1 MRRSRALKRGR
12 WLPLLS
18 AGIVGY
24 AVGNWHAI
32 VLRTVE
38 LTASQN
44 VALRFPEANAEPLDA
59 TPQTPARATNAI
71 VLGDTSAALLSPAP
85 MIASAVQ
92 QPSLKQAPVQQAA
105 APQATAPV
113 RVASAADVAL
123 PAPAPSASA
132 APVRRTLAAAVQA
145 NPQANPD
152 VKADTKGEAKPDVKT
167 ASLAPKLDAK
177 NAAGDSV
184 RNANRHGFVLN
195 DAQIASIKSRLHLS
209 PDQEQ
214 MWPAVEAALRSI
226 AYSKSRDGRRK
237 GGGAT
242 SAEVA
247 SLDPYGPEVQGLKSA
262 AFPLIMSFSDEQ
274 RSEVR
279 GIAHV
284 MGLDQLASQL

>member
-1 MRRSRALKRGR
+1 
-12 WLPLLS
+12 
-18 AGIVGY
+18 
-24 AVGNWHAI
+24 
-32 VLRTVE
+32 
-38 LTASQN
+38 
-44 VALRFPEANAEPLDA
+44 
-59 TPQTPARATNAI
+59 
-71 VLGDTSAALLSPAP
+71 
-85 MIASAVQ
+85 
-92 QPSLKQAPVQQAA
+92 
-105 APQATAPV
+105 
-113 RVASAADVAL
+113 
-123 PAPAPSASA
+123 
-132 APVRRTLAAAVQA
+132 VRRTLAAAVQA

>member
-1 MRRSRALKRGR
+1 MRRSRVLKRGR
-12 WLPLLS
+12 WLPLLA

-44 VALRFPEANAEPLDA
+44 VALRFPEANAEPMDA
-59 TPQTPARATNAI
+59 APETPARATNAI

-92 QPSLKQAPVQQAA
+92 QPSLQQVPAQHAPALQAP
-105 APQATAPV
+105 API

-123 PAPAPSASA
+123 PSPAPALSA
-132 APVRRTLAAAVQA
+132 APARRTLAAAA
-145 NPQANPD
+145 QANPD
-152 VKADTKGEAKPDVKT
+152 AKADTKSDAKPDVKI
-167 ASLAPKLDAK
+167 ASVAPKPETK
-177 NAAGDSV
+177 NATAESA
-184 RNANRHGFVLN
+184 RNANRHVFVLN

-242 SAEVA
+242 STEVA

-279 GIAHV
+279 SIAHV

>member
-12 WLPLLS
+12 WLPLLA

-59 TPQTPARATNAI
+59 PPETPARATNAI

-85 MIASAVQ
+85 MIASALR
-92 QPSLKQAPVQQAA
+92 QPSMRQAPAQLTP
-105 APQATAPV
+105 APQAAAPV

-145 NPQANPD
+145 NPLANPD

-226 AYSKSRDGRRK
+226 AYSKSGRRK
-237 GGGAT
+237 SGGAT

>member
-12 WLPLLS
+12 WLPLLA

-44 VALRFPEANAEPLDA
+44 VALRFPEANAEPVDA
-59 TPQTPARATNAI
+59 APETSARATNAI
-71 VLGDTSAALLSPAP
+71 VLGDTSAALLSQAP

-92 QPSLKQAPVQQAA
+92 QPSMLQAPAQQT
-105 APQATAPV
+105 PVLQASAPV

-123 PAPAPSASA
+123 PAPA
-132 APVRRTLAAAVQA
+132 RRTLAAAA
-145 NPQANPD
+145 QANPD
-152 VKADTKGEAKPDVKT
+152 AKADAKSEAKPDLKT
-167 ASLAPKLDAK
+167 ASVAPKAETK
-177 NAAGDSV
+177 NATVESA
-184 RNANRHGFVLN
+184 RNANRHVFVLN

-279 GIAHV
+279 SIAHV

>member
-12 WLPLLS
+12 WLPLLA

-32 VLRTVE
+32 VLRTVD

-44 VALRFPEANAEPLDA
+44 IALRFPEANAEPVDA
-59 TPQTPARATNAI
+59 APETPARATNAI

-85 MIASAVQ
+85 IIASAAQ
-92 QPSLKQAPVQQAA
+92 QPSMLQAPAQQT
-105 APQATAPV
+105 PVLQASAPV
-113 RVASAADVAL
+113 RVASEADVAL
-123 PAPAPSASA
+123 PAPA
-132 APVRRTLAAAVQA
+132 RRTFAAAA
-145 NPQANPD
+145 QANPD
-152 VKADTKGEAKPDVKT
+152 AKADAKSEAKPDVKT
-167 ASLAPKLDAK
+167 ASVALKAETK
-177 NAAGDSV
+177 NATVESP
-184 RNANRHGFVLN
+184 RNANRHVFVLN
-195 DAQIASIKSRLHLS
+195 YAQIASIKSRLHLS

-214 MWPAVEAALRSI
+214 MWPAVEAALRTI

-279 GIAHV
+279 SIAHV

>member
-1 MRRSRALKRGR
+1 
-12 WLPLLS
+12 
-18 AGIVGY
+18 
-24 AVGNWHAI
+24 VGNWHAI

-44 VALRFPEANAEPLDA
+44 VALRFPEANAEPVDA
-59 TPQTPARATNAI
+59 APETSARATNAI

-92 QPSLKQAPVQQAA
+92 QPSMLQAPAQQT
-105 APQATAPV
+105 PVLQASAPV

-123 PAPAPSASA
+123 PAPA
-132 APVRRTLAAAVQA
+132 RRTLAAAA
-145 NPQANPD
+145 QANPD
-152 VKADTKGEAKPDVKT
+152 AKADAKSEAKPDVKT
-167 ASLAPKLDAK
+167 ASVAPKAETK
-177 NAAGDSV
+177 NATVESA
-184 RNANRHGFVLN
+184 RNANRHVFVLN

-242 SAEVA
+242 SVEVA

-279 GIAHV
+279 SIAHV